1 MRRYPRNIQSRRD
14 ALAGKGHIGNHSQPD
29 AAKGAADR
37 LKRYHPEVNLA
48 NVAKAYGGTEDPI
61 V

>member
-1 MRRYPRNIQSRRD
+1 MRRYPRNVQSRRD
-14 ALAGKGHIGNHSQPD
+14 ALAGKGHIGNHSQPSQ
-29 AAKGAADR
+29 AEAFDR
-37 LKRYHPEVNLA
+37 LKRYDPAVNAA